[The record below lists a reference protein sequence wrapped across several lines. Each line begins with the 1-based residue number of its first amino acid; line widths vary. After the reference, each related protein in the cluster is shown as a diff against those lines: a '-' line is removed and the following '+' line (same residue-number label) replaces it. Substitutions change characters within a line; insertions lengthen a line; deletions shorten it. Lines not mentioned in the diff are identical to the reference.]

1 LIPSKTYPQNRMA
14 FSTRV
19 LILLKW
25 LYWIVLTC
33 VHLYICYI
41 LFATSRAIAG
51 ILWLIFGFVILF
63 LMYPYFFPP
72 GDPGSHWPPYITAC
86 PDYLTK
92 IGPNACADF
101 VGLNSPLLKKSDPAH
116 PPALTDSS
124 KVFDPSG
131 SASDKAAKAQ
141 QYGLSWEGIA

>member
-1 LIPSKTYPQNRMA
+1 MA

-25 LYWIVLTC
+25 LYWIILTC

-41 LFATSRAIAG
+41 LFATSKAIAG

-92 IGPNACADF
+92 IGPNACVDF
-101 VGLNSPLLKKSDPAH
+101 VGLNSPLLKKADPAH

-131 SASDKAAKAQ
+131 SVSDKAAKAQ
-141 QYGLSWEGIA
+141 QYGLSWEGVA